1 MNAIRSDT
9 ERIGRN
15 RSPAPTVL
23 LHAFFVSLGVIGVLG
38 AMVLRPRSEV
48 FSDFLI
54 SIGSTLIATSLLAY
68 LYQQLGA
75 RTLTDQLGE
84 IHGSLEL
91 MRKSLESG
99 IINLWQERRH
109 IPSNTW
115 NDFTKVA
122 RQEVWLFGVAE
133 YGFAADEAF
142 HEIMAQGVSRGCT
155 YKILLLDSASPSA
168 KYWDDRDKTVPSKIR
183 AATEKFTELIAQN
196 QGKPGRIEMR
206 VYDEVPS
213 VSIIRADGQMI
224 VTLYISCLRG
234 DDSPTILVQSVH
246 DGLFARYARQF
257 DRTWAAAR
265 IVESPPPQTAIP
277 GFEHL

>member
-1 MNAIRSDT
+1 MTTQTAA
-9 ERIGRN
+9 
-15 RSPAPTVL
+15 PAVL
-23 LHAFFVSLGVIGVLG
+23 LHAFFVSLGVIGVLA
-38 AMVLRPRSEV
+38 AMVLRPRSDV
-48 FSDFLI
+48 VSDLLI

-68 LYQQLGA
+68 LYQRLGA
-75 RTLTDQLGE
+75 RTLADQLAE
-84 IHGSLEL
+84 IRGSLEL

-109 IPSNTW
+109 IPSSTW
-115 NDFTKVA
+115 NEFTKVA
-122 RQEVWLFGVAE
+122 RKEVWLFGVAE
-133 YGFAADEAF
+133 YGFAKDEAF
-142 HEIMAQGVSRGCT
+142 HEILALGLARGCT

-168 KYWDDRDKTVPSKIR
+168 RYWDDRDKTAPSKIR
-183 AATEKFTELIAQN
+183 AATEKFTELIAEN
-196 QGKPGRIEMR
+196 QGKPGTIEMR

-246 DGLFARYARQF
+246 DGLFTRYAKQF

-265 IVESPPPQTAIP
+265 RIEPPPRHTEASTL
-277 GFEHL
+277 EHA